1 MCGIVGYVG
10 NKPLLPVI
18 IEGLRKLE
26 YRGYDSAGVAV
37 VRNGEMVIRRS
48 AGKLSRLEDVLAA
61 DPIDGQFGVGHT
73 RWATHGRPTEENA
86 HPHRDCTGR
95 IVVVHNGI
103 IENYLEL
110 KHELIREGHKFVTET
125 DTEVVAHLVEKESR
139 GDGLEAAVRRALKR
153 LRGLFALVLISADEP
168 DTIVTV
174 RNGPPVV
181 IGLGNDEY
189 FVASDIP
196 AILSHT
202 REIVFLDDREIAVVK
217 GTGVTFTDFDGHP
230 VTRTP
235 QTITWDPVMAEK
247 AGYPHFMLKEIE
259 EQPWAVR
266 ETVLGR
272 VSVETGEVFLHE
284 MNLDAKALRSVDRV
298 VILACG
304 TSWHAGLVG
313 KFLIEE
319 LARLPVEVDYSSEFR
334 YRRPIVDART
344 LAVAITQSGETA
356 DTLGAL
362 REAKRLGA
370 RSIAI
375 CNVVGSMVT
384 REAEGT
390 VYTHA
395 GPEIG
400 VASTKAFTTQLVA
413 LHLLALALGQARG
426 TLDPAA
432 AKAMIR
438 EIDQLPIHIEATL
451 HMNDAIAA
459 LAPTVQQHRDFLYLG
474 RGINYPIALEG
485 ALKLKEISYIHAE
498 GYPAGE
504 MKHGP

>member
-1 MCGIVGYVG
+1 
-10 NKPLLPVI
+10 
-18 IEGLRKLE
+18 
-26 YRGYDSAGVAV
+26 
-37 VRNGEMVIRRS
+37 
-48 AGKLSRLEDVLAA
+48 
-61 DPIDGQFGVGHT
+61 
-73 RWATHGRPTEENA
+73 
-86 HPHRDCTGR
+86 
-95 IVVVHNGI
+95 
-103 IENYLEL
+103 
-110 KHELIREGHKFVTET
+110 
-125 DTEVVAHLVEKESR
+125 
-139 GDGLEAAVRRALKR
+139 
-153 LRGLFALVLISADEP
+153 
-168 DTIVTV
+168 
-174 RNGPPVV
+174 
-181 IGLGNDEY
+181 
-189 FVASDIP
+189 
-196 AILSHT
+196 
-202 REIVFLDDREIAVVK
+202 
-217 GTGVTFTDFDGHP
+217 
-230 VTRTP
+230 
-235 QTITWDPVMAEK
+235 
-247 AGYPHFMLKEIE
+247 MLKEIH
-259 EQPWAVR
+259 EQPWAIR

-284 MNLDAKALRSVDRV
+284 MNLDAKALRGVDRV

-334 YRRPIVDART
+334 YRHPIVDAKT

-459 LAPTVQQHRDFLYLG
+459 LAPTVQQHRDFCISGAASTTRSPRG
-474 RGINYPIALEG
+474 RAE
-485 ALKLKEISYIHAE
+485 AQEISYIHAE
-498 GYPAGE
+498 GLPGR
-504 MKHGP
+504 